1 MRPEFV
7 MRRSDREIV
16 GTDRILAVLDGCD
29 ILRIGLCDEGRPYIV
44 PMNFAFEVVDGIAY
58 LYFHCASEGRKIDII
73 GKNGD
78 ACFEADRSFKL
89 MKSENACRWSNT
101 YESVMGEGTMDIV
114 DDHEQKVHAL
124 DLLMK
129 RYGYEGRPHY
139 DKAEIEKVTVLRM
152 TVSFLSGKSKM

>member
-1 MRPEFV
+1 

-16 GTDRILAVLDGCD
+16 GTDRILAVLNECD
-29 ILRIGLCDEGRPYIV
+29 IVRIGLCDDGRPYIV

-58 LYFHCASEGRKIDII
+58 LYFHCAPGGRKIDII

-89 MKSENACRWSNT
+89 MKNENACRWSNT

-114 DDHEQKVHAL
+114 DDHEQKVRAL

-129 RYGYEGRPHY
+129 RHGYEGRPHY
-139 DKAEIEKVTVLRM
+139 GKAEIEKVTVLRM
-152 TVSFLSGKSKM
+152 TVTSMSGKSKM